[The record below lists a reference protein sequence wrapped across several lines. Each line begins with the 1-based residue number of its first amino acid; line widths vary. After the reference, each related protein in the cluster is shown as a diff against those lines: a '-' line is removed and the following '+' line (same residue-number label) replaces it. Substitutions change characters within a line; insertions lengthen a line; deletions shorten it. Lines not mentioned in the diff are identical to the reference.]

1 MKNMD
6 DMDTLNP
13 FLVSGYFGPEYF
25 CDRKQETK
33 NLLKA
38 LENGRNV
45 TLLAPRRMGKT
56 GLIKHVLHQAKKQ
69 NKDLQV
75 FYIDIY
81 STRNLNDFVKLFA
94 TTVLGELDSAPKKIW
109 KKVGD
114 FIKSFRPVIS
124 FNELTGLP
132 QVSVEMAPGM
142 EENSLKEIFEYLTSS
157 GKTCYIA
164 FDEFQQIAEY
174 PEKNVEALLR
184 SYIQFIPNVHFIF
197 SGSKQHV
204 MQEMFLSA
212 KKPFYQST
220 QSMVIDRIA
229 QDAYY
234 KFSAGFFPSKRP
246 LSKEVFNFFYTRFNG
261 HTWYMQCILN
271 RLFSYHEAIDER
283 MVLRALSE
291 IVEESSYYYESL
303 LTAYGSGISNL
314 LRAIAKEGC
323 VKEILA
329 GEFITKHNLKAA
341 SSVRGLLKKAIDNE
355 LVYRT
360 PEGYIVYDRFMA
372 EWLRNRVF

>member
-1 MKNMD
+1 ME
-6 DMDTLNP
+6 TFNP
-13 FLVSGYFGPEYF
+13 FLVSGYLGPEYF

-56 GLIKHVLHQAKKQ
+56 GLIKHTLHQAKAQ

-81 STRNLNDFVKLFA
+81 STRNLNDFAKLFA
-94 TTVLGELDSAPKKIW
+94 STVLGELDSASRKIW

-114 FIKSFRPVIS
+114 FIKSFRPIIS

-132 QVSVEMAPGM
+132 QMSVEMNPGM
-142 EENSLKEIFEYLTSS
+142 EENSLKEIFEYLKSS

-174 PEKNVEALLR
+174 PETGVEALLR

-229 QDAYY
+229 QDTYY
-234 KFSAGFFPSKRP
+234 DFASGFFPARRP
-246 LSKEVFNFFYTRFNG
+246 LSKEAFNLFYTRFNG

-271 RLFSYHEAIDER
+271 RLFSHSDAINEKT
-283 MVLRALSE
+283 VLQALSE
-291 IVEESSYYYESL
+291 IVEESSYFYESL
-303 LTAYGSGISNL
+303 LTAYGAGMSNL
-314 LRAIAKEGC
+314 LKAIAKEGC

-329 GEFITKHNLKAA
+329 GDFITKHALKAA

-355 LVYRT
+355 LVYKT
-360 PEGYIVYDRFMA
+360 PAGYIVYDRFMA
-372 EWLRNRVF
+372 EWLRSRIF

>member
-1 MKNMD
+1 MEIF
-6 DMDTLNP
+6 NP
-13 FLVSGYFGPEYF
+13 FLISGYLGPEYF
-25 CDRKQETK
+25 CDRKQETN
-33 NLLKA
+33 NLMKA
-38 LENGRNV
+38 LKNGRNV

-56 GLIKHVLHQAKKQ
+56 GLIKHVLHQAKSQ
-69 NKDLQV
+69 NADLQT

-81 STRNLNDFVKLFA
+81 STGNLNDFAKLFA
-94 TTVLGELDSAPKKIW
+94 STVLGELDSAPKKIW
-109 KKVGD
+109 KKVGN
-114 FIKSFRPVIS
+114 FIKSFRPTMSI
-124 FNELTGLP
+124 NELTGLP
-132 QVSVEMAPGM
+132 QVSVEMNPGM
-142 EENSLKEIFEYLTSS
+142 EENSLKEIFEYLKAS

-174 PEKNVEALLR
+174 PETGVEALLR
-184 SYIQFIPNVHFIF
+184 PYIQFIPNVHFIF

-229 QDAYY
+229 QDTYY
-234 KFSAGFFPSKRP
+234 DFAAGFFPSRRP
-246 LSKEVFNFFYTRFNG
+246 LSKEAFDLIYTRFNG

-271 RLFSYHEAIDER
+271 RLFSYSEAIDEKT
-283 MVLRALSE
+283 VLRALSE

-303 LTAYGSGISNL
+303 LTAYGTGISNL
-314 LRAIAKEGC
+314 LKAIAKEGC

-329 GEFITKHNLKAA
+329 GEFITKHALKAA
-341 SSVRGLLKKAIDNE
+341 SSVKSLMKKAIDNE
-355 LVYRT
+355 LVYKT

-372 EWLRNRVF
+372 EYLRNKLF

>member
-1 MKNMD
+1 
-6 DMDTLNP
+6 MDTFNP
-13 FLVSGYFGPEYF
+13 FFVSGYFGPEYF

-33 NLLKA
+33 NLIKA

-56 GLIKHVLHQAKKQ
+56 GLVKHVLHQAKAQ

-81 STRNLNDFVKLFA
+81 STQNLNDFVKLFA
-94 TTVLGELDSAPKKIW
+94 TTVLGELDSASKKIW

-124 FNELTGLP
+124 LNEMTGMP
-132 QVSVEMAPGM
+132 QVSVELDPGT
-142 EENSLKEIFEYLTSS
+142 EESSLKEIFEYLSSS

-174 PEKNVEALLR
+174 PEKGVEALLR

-212 KKPFYQST
+212 KRPFYQST
-220 QSMVIDRIA
+220 QSMVIDCIA

-234 KFSAGFFPSKRP
+234 KFAAGFFPSGRP
-246 LSKEVFNFFYTRFNG
+246 LSKEVFDFFYTRFNG

-271 RLFSYHEAIDER
+271 RLFSYPDAINER
-283 MVLRALSE
+283 TVFRALSE

-303 LTAYGSGISNL
+303 LTAYGNGMSNL
-314 LRAIAKEGC
+314 LKAIAKEGR

-329 GEFITKHNLKAA
+329 GKFIAKYNLKAT
-341 SSVRGLLKKAIDNE
+341 SSVRGLLKKAVDNE
-355 LVYRT
+355 LVYKS
-360 PEGYIVYDRFMA
+360 PEGYMVYDRFMS
-372 EWLRNRVF
+372 EWLRSRVF